1 MENGNDINNDG
12 GKVFPNGGDEKGKAV
27 QALERIY
34 GEVQELL
41 ERNRMIIREI
51 GEIHEAHEI
60 GGLNR
65 DTTLLREFNINTAH
79 IMEIYS
85 DISSSFY
92 LSLAK
97 GSPAVDD
104 TTKGGQEGLHPPQ

>member
-1 MENGNDINNDG
+1 MENGNGINNDG

-41 ERNRMIIREI
+41 ERNRMIIQEI

-60 GGLNR
+60 VGLNY
-65 DTTLLREFNINTAH
+65 DATLLREFNSNTAL

-85 DISSSFY
+85 DISSSFS

-97 GSPAVDD
+97 DSPTINDAAE
-104 TTKGGQEGLHPPQ
+104 GGQEGLHPPQ

>member
-1 MENGNDINNDG
+1 MENGNGINNDG

-41 ERNRMIIREI
+41 ERNRMIIQEI
-51 GEIHEAHEI
+51 GEIHEAHET

-65 DTTLLREFNINTAH
+65 DTTLLREFNSNTAL

-85 DISSSFY
+85 DISSSFS

-97 GSPAVDD
+97 DSPTIDD
-104 TTKGGQEGLHPPQ
+104 AAKGGEEGLHPPQ